1 MIDSVTNNKS
11 CSSWYPLMCKPGK
24 NKSGYRGEIEL
35 KIGFSVNNSA
45 ASSFASAVSHTNT
58 LTSSE
63 KSSRRKS
70 RIVISDESDDGN
82 DDPGVVSEIEDD
94 GLMDEFGTVTPV
106 DTPTHSTE
114 DILDMFDH
122 TGEKKVRVGPVHFKV
137 LSFC

>member
-1 MIDSVTNNKS
+1 MR
-11 CSSWYPLMCKPGK
+11 SSWYPLTCKPGK

-45 ASSFASAVSHTNT
+45 TSSFASSAHTNT

-63 KSSRRKS
+63 KSSKRKS
-70 RIVISDESDDGN
+70 RIVISDESDVEGN

-94 GLMDEFGTVTPV
+94 GLLDEFGTVTPV

-122 TGEKKVRVGPVHFKV
+122 TGENACYCFEKCDVIWFKCFWIG
-137 LSFC
+137 LK

>member
-1 MIDSVTNNKS
+1 M
-11 CSSWYPLMCKPGK
+11 
-24 NKSGYRGEIEL
+24 
-35 KIGFSVNNSA
+35 
-45 ASSFASAVSHTNT
+45 
-58 LTSSE
+58 
-63 KSSRRKS
+63 
-70 RIVISDESDDGN
+70 ISDESDDGN

-94 GLMDEFGTVTPV
+94 GLLDEFGTVTPV

>member
-1 MIDSVTNNKS
+1 
-11 CSSWYPLMCKPGK
+11 MCKPGK

-45 ASSFASAVSHTNT
+45 TSSFASAVSHTNT

-94 GLMDEFGTVTPV
+94 GLLDEFGTVTPV

-122 TGEKKVRVGPVHFKV
+122 TGEKKVRVGLVYI
-137 LSFC
+137 